1 MTQLT
6 QPRGTNPLPQ
16 PGADGRTRPWSS
28 TTGKGRREPWRA
40 RMADPLFNVVAIGVL
55 VLAIVA
61 ILYPLYFI
69 VIASF
74 SEPAEIL
81 NGNVW
86 LWPKG
91 FTVEGYGRILSD
103 PDILRG
109 FANSVLYTL
118 VGTVISVVAILC
130 AAYALSR
137 KDLFGRTFF
146 MLLFII
152 TMFIDGGLI
161 ARYLVV
167 RDLGM
172 LDSMWAVV
180 LPGAI
185 GVWNLI
191 IARAFFENNVPA
203 ELREAAQLDGAND
216 FRFFLQ
222 IVLPLSKPLIFLMI
236 MIHLVA
242 NWNAFFDALIFL
254 DDESKYPLQ
263 LVLRNVL
270 IQSEVTS
277 AGGSGALD
285 SYAAAQRIGELIKYG
300 MIVISSIPLLII
312 LPFMQKHF
320 TKGALLGAVKS

>member
-1 MTQLT
+1 MTHTIPTPTKTPTSTSSLAVEART
-6 QPRGTNPLPQ
+6 AKPR
-16 PGADGRTRPWSS
+16 ASRGRW
-28 TTGKGRREPWRA
+28 RERA
-40 RMADPLFNVVAIGVL
+40 ADPLFNVVAIGMLL
-55 VLAIVA
+55 VAIIA

-69 VIASF
+69 IIASV
-74 SEPAEIL
+74 SEPSEIL

-86 LWPKG
+86 LWPRG
-91 FTVEGYGRILSD
+91 FTLEGYARIFSD
-103 PDILRG
+103 ATIVRAFG
-109 FANSVLYTL
+109 NSVLYTV
-118 VGTVISVVAILC
+118 VGTVISVAAILC

-146 MLLFII
+146 MLLFIV

-172 LDSMWAVV
+172 LDTIWAIV

-222 IVLPLSKPLIFLMI
+222 IVLPLSKPLIFLMV

-242 NWNAFFDALIFL
+242 NWNAFFDALIYL
-254 DDESKYPLQ
+254 NNESMYPLQ

-270 IQSEVTS
+270 IQSEVSS
-277 AGGSGALD
+277 AGGTGALD
-285 SYAAAQRIGELIKYG
+285 SYAAAQRLGELIKYG
-300 MIVISSIPLLII
+300 MIVVSTIPLLIV

>member
-1 MTQLT
+1 MTHTIPVPKTAAPSPSRHDQAAT
-6 QPRGTNPLPQ
+6 PPHVPRP
-16 PGADGRTRPWSS
+16 TR
-28 TTGKGRREPWRA
+28 RRWRDRA
-40 RMADPLFNVVAIGVL
+40 ADPVFN
-55 VLAIVA
+55 VLAIGMLLVA
-61 ILYPLYFI
+61 IVVILYPLYFI
-69 VIASF
+69 LIASV
-74 SEPAEIL
+74 SEPSEIL

-86 LWPKG
+86 LWPQG
-91 FTVEGYGRILSD
+91 FTLEGYARIFSD
-103 PDILRG
+103 ATIIRAFG
-109 FANSVLYTL
+109 NSVLYTV
-118 VGTVISVVAILC
+118 VGTAISVAAILC

-172 LDSMWAVV
+172 LDTIWAIV

-254 DDESKYPLQ
+254 NDESKYPLQ

-270 IQSEVTS
+270 IQSEVS
-277 AGGSGALD
+277 AAGGTGALD
-285 SYAAAQRIGELIKYG
+285 SYAAAQRLGELIKYG
-300 MIVISSIPLLII
+300 MIVVSTVPLLIV

>member
-6 QPRGTNPLPQ
+6 QPREI
-16 PGADGRTRPWSS
+16 RPS
-28 TTGKGRREPWRA
+28 TAPPATGRRPRPLTGSGPSGRGPWRD
-40 RMADPLFNVVAIGVL
+40 RLADPAFNVVAIGL
-55 VLAIVA
+55 LLLAIVA

-69 VIASF
+69 VIASV

-86 LWPKG
+86 LWPQG
-91 FTVEGYGRILSD
+91 FTVEGYGRIFSD
-103 PDILRG
+103 PDIVRG
-109 FANSVLYTL
+109 FGNSVLYTL
-118 VGTVISVVAILC
+118 VGTAISVVSILC

-137 KDLFGRTFF
+137 KDLYGRTFF

-172 LDSMWAVV
+172 LNSMWAVV

-191 IARAFFENNVPA
+191 IARAFFENNVPG
-203 ELREAAQLDGAND
+203 ELRDAAQMDGAND
-216 FRFFLQ
+216 FRFFLR

-270 IQSEVTS
+270 IQSEVTA

-300 MIVISSIPLLII
+300 MIVVSSIPLLII
-312 LPFMQKHF
+312 LPLMQKHF

>member
-1 MTQLT
+1 MTHTIPVPAATEPSPPRVKTATLPYA
-6 QPRGTNPLPQ
+6 PRGS
-16 PGADGRTRPWSS
+16 RRP
-28 TTGKGRREPWRA
+28 RWRDRA
-40 RMADPLFNVVAIGVL
+40 ADPVFNFLAIGMLVVAIV
-55 VLAIVA
+55 V

-69 VIASF
+69 LIASV
-74 SEPAEIL
+74 SEPSEIL
-81 NGNVW
+81 HGNVW
-86 LWPKG
+86 LWPQG
-91 FTVEGYGRILSD
+91 FTLEGYTRIFSD
-103 PDILRG
+103 PTILRG
-109 FANSVLYTL
+109 FGNSVLYTV
-118 VGTVISVVAILC
+118 VGTAISVSAILC

-172 LDSMWAVV
+172 LNTIWAIV

-254 DDESKYPLQ
+254 SDERQYPLQ

-270 IQSEVTS
+270 IQSEVS
-277 AGGSGALD
+277 AAGGTSALD
-285 SYAAAQRIGELIKYG
+285 SYAAAQRLGELIKYG
-300 MIVISSIPLLII
+300 MIVVSTIPLLIV

>member
-1 MTQLT
+1 MTHTIPAPTTAAPSVSDT
-6 QPRGTNPLPQ
+6 QPHPPRHTAP
-16 PGADGRTRPWSS
+16 RRPRS
-28 TTGKGRREPWRA
+28 RWRDRA
-40 RMADPLFNVVAIGVL
+40 ADPVFNFFAIGMLLVAIL
-55 VLAIVA
+55 A

-69 VIASF
+69 VIASV
-74 SEPAEIL
+74 SEPSEIL

-86 LWPKG
+86 LWPRG
-91 FTVEGYGRILSD
+91 FTLEGYTRIFSD
-103 PDILRG
+103 PTILRG
-109 FANSVLYTL
+109 FGNSVLYTVL
-118 VGTVISVVAILC
+118 GTAISVSAILC

-137 KDLFGRTFF
+137 KDLYGRTFF

-172 LDSMWAVV
+172 LDTIWAIV

-216 FRFFLQ
+216 FRFFLR

-254 DDESKYPLQ
+254 NDESKYPLQ

-270 IQSEVTS
+270 IQSEVS
-277 AGGSGALD
+277 AAGGTGAMD
-285 SYAAAQRIGELIKYG
+285 SYAAAQRLGELIKYG
-300 MIVISSIPLLII
+300 MIVVSTIPLLIV

>member
-1 MTQLT
+1 MTNTFPIVKTSLPAETPVST
-6 QPRGTNPLPQ
+6 QGGPPQQQARRGRKR
-16 PGADGRTRPWSS
+16 DRF
-28 TTGKGRREPWRA
+28 
-40 RMADPLFNVVAIGVL
+40 ADPLFNTVAIGTL
-55 VLAIVA
+55 LLAILV
-61 ILYPLYFI
+61 IIYPMYFI

-74 SEPAEIL
+74 SEPSEIL

-86 LWPKG
+86 LWPAG
-91 FTVEGYGRILSD
+91 FTIEGYTRIFSD
-103 PDILRG
+103 STILQG
-109 FANSVLYTL
+109 FANSILYTT
-118 VGTVISVVAILC
+118 VGTAISVATILC

-137 KDLFGRTFF
+137 KDLYGRTFF

-172 LDSMWAVV
+172 LDSIWAVV
-180 LPGAI
+180 LPGAV

-191 IARAFFENNVPA
+191 IARAFFENNVPG
-203 ELREAAQLDGAND
+203 ELRDAAQMDGASD
-216 FRFFLQ
+216 FRFFFSV
-222 IVLPLSKPLIFLMI
+222 VLPLSKPLIFLMI

-254 DDESKYPLQ
+254 NDENKYPLQ

-270 IQSEVTS
+270 IQSEVTA
-277 AGGSGALD
+277 AGGAGALD
-285 SYAAAQRIGELIKYG
+285 SYAAAQRLGELIKYG
-300 MIVISSIPLLII
+300 MIVLSTIPLLIV

>member
-1 MTQLT
+1 MTHTLPT
-6 QPRGTNPLPQ
+6 TPERIIEPSHAVGRPSPMRPKRGRFS
-16 PGADGRTRPWSS
+16 GRV
-28 TTGKGRREPWRA
+28 
-40 RMADPLFNVVAIGVL
+40 ADPLFNTVAIGTL
-55 VLAIVA
+55 ILAMAA
-61 ILYPLYFI
+61 IIYPMYFI

-74 SEPAEIL
+74 SEPTEIL

-86 LWPKG
+86 LWPQG
-91 FTVEGYGRILSD
+91 FTVEGYLRIFSD
-103 PDILRG
+103 STILRG
-109 FANSVLYTL
+109 FGNSVLYTVL
-118 VGTVISVVAILC
+118 GTIISVATILC

-137 KDLFGRTFF
+137 KDLYGRTFF

-172 LDSMWAVV
+172 LDSIWAVV
-180 LPGAI
+180 LPGAV

-191 IARAFFENNVPA
+191 IARAFFENNVPG
-203 ELREAAQLDGAND
+203 ELRDAAQMDGASD
-216 FRFFLQ
+216 FRFFFS

-277 AGGSGALD
+277 AGGTGALD
-285 SYAAAQRIGELIKYG
+285 SYAAAQRLGELIKYG
-300 MIVISSIPLLII
+300 MIVISTIPLLII

-320 TKGALLGAVKS
+320 TKGAMLGAVKS

>member
-1 MTQLT
+1 MTQSVQLSTPRSAGENTSRSSSTRKGPART
-6 QPRGTNPLPQ
+6 QRVD
-16 PGADGRTRPWSS
+16 GAD
-28 TTGKGRREPWRA
+28 RA
-40 RMADPLFNVVAIGVL
+40 FHVVAIGML
-55 VLAIVA
+55 LFAIA
-61 ILYPLYFI
+61 LILYPLYFT
-69 VIASF
+69 VIASV
-74 SEPAEIL
+74 SEPTEIL
-81 NGNVW
+81 TGNVW
-86 LWPKG
+86 LLPQR
-91 FTVEGYGRILSD
+91 FSLGRYQLIFSD
-103 PDILRG
+103 STIVRG
-109 FANSVLYTL
+109 FGNSVFYTVL
-118 VGTVISVVAILC
+118 GTTISVVAILC

-137 KDLFGRTFF
+137 RDLYGRTFF
-146 MLLFII
+146 TLLFVI

-172 LDSMWAVV
+172 LNTIWALV

-191 IARAFFENNVPA
+191 IARSFFENNVPG
-203 ELREAAQLDGAND
+203 ELRDAAQLDGAND
-216 FRFFLQ
+216 FRFFGS

-254 DDESKYPLQ
+254 DDESMYPLQ

-270 IQSEVTS
+270 IQSEVTA

-285 SYAAAQRIGELIKYG
+285 SYAAAQRIGELVKYG
-300 MIVISSIPLLII
+300 MIVISTVPLLIV

>member
-1 MTQLT
+1 MTQSVQPSTPRSAGENTSRSSSTRKGPART
-6 QPRGTNPLPQ
+6 QRVD
-16 PGADGRTRPWSS
+16 GAD
-28 TTGKGRREPWRA
+28 RA
-40 RMADPLFNVVAIGVL
+40 FHVVAIGML
-55 VLAIVA
+55 LFAIA
-61 ILYPLYFI
+61 LILYPLYFI
-69 VIASF
+69 VIASV
-74 SEPAEIL
+74 SEPSEIL

-86 LWPKG
+86 LLPKG
-91 FTVEGYGRILSD
+91 FTLEGYQLIFSD
-103 PDILRG
+103 STIVRG
-109 FANSVLYTL
+109 FGNSVFYTVL
-118 VGTVISVVAILC
+118 GTTISVVAILC

-137 KDLFGRTFF
+137 RDLYGRTFF
-146 MLLFII
+146 TLLFVI

-172 LDSMWAVV
+172 LNTIWALV

-191 IARAFFENNVPA
+191 IARSFFENNVPG
-203 ELREAAQLDGAND
+203 ELRDAAQLDGAND
-216 FRFFLQ
+216 FRFFGS

-254 DDESKYPLQ
+254 DDESMYPLQ

-270 IQSEVTS
+270 IQSEVTA

-285 SYAAAQRIGELIKYG
+285 SYAAAQRIGELVKYG
-300 MIVISSIPLLII
+300 MIVISTVPLLIV

>member
-1 MTQLT
+1 M
-6 QPRGTNPLPQ
+6 PRTAPSPQ
-16 PGADGRTRPWSS
+16 R
-28 TTGKGRREPWRA
+28 WRDRA
-40 RMADPLFNVVAIGVL
+40 ADPVFNFFAVGMLLVAIL
-55 VLAIVA
+55 A

-69 VIASF
+69 VIASV

-86 LWPKG
+86 LWPQG
-91 FTVEGYGRILSD
+91 FTLEGYARIFSD
-103 PDILRG
+103 ETILRG
-109 FANSVLYTL
+109 FGNSVLYTV
-118 VGTVISVVAILC
+118 VGTAISVAAILC

-172 LDSMWAVV
+172 LDTIWAVV

-216 FRFFLQ
+216 FRFFFQ

-254 DDESKYPLQ
+254 NDEAKYPLQ

-270 IQSEVTS
+270 IQSEVTA
-277 AGGSGALD
+277 AGGSGAMD

-300 MIVISSIPLLII
+300 MIVVSTIPLLIV

-320 TKGALLGAVKS
+320 TKGAMLGAVKS

>member
-1 MTQLT
+1 MTQMIPAPPAAEAT
-6 QPRGTNPLPQ
+6 PSADAPASRPIPPRTKRG
-16 PGADGRTRPWSS
+16 S
-28 TTGKGRREPWRA
+28 WRDRA
-40 RMADPLFNVVAIGVL
+40 ADPVFNFFAIGMLL
-55 VLAIVA
+55 VAIVA

-69 VIASF
+69 VIASV
-74 SEPAEIL
+74 SEPSEIL

-86 LWPKG
+86 LWPQG
-91 FTVEGYGRILSD
+91 FTLEGYARIFAD
-103 PDILRG
+103 ETIIRG
-109 FANSVLYTL
+109 FGNSVLYTV
-118 VGTVISVVAILC
+118 VGTAISVAAILC

-137 KDLFGRTFF
+137 KDLYGRTFF
-146 MLLFII
+146 MLLFVI

-172 LDSMWAVV
+172 LNTIWAIV

-191 IARAFFENNVPA
+191 IARAFFENNIPE

-216 FRFFLQ
+216 FRFFFQ

-254 DDESKYPLQ
+254 NDETMYPLQ

-270 IQSEVTS
+270 IQSEVTA
-277 AGGSGALD
+277 AGGAGALD
-285 SYAAAQRIGELIKYG
+285 SYAAAQRLGELIKYG
-300 MIVISSIPLLII
+300 MIVVSTIPLII
-312 LPFMQKHF
+312 VLPFMQKHF

>member
-1 MTQLT
+1 MTHIIHASDSPSAKSVVTSTPKSGPQYS
-6 QPRGTNPLPQ
+6 PNRGTL
-16 PGADGRTRPWSS
+16 
-28 TTGKGRREPWRA
+28 RA
-40 RMADPLFNVVAIGVL
+40 RMSDPVFNVVAIGGLLL
-55 VLAIVA
+55 VMLA
-61 ILYPLYFI
+61 ILYPMYFI

-74 SEPAEIL
+74 SEPSEIL

-91 FTVEGYGRILSD
+91 FTLEGYTRIFSD
-103 PDILRG
+103 STILRG
-109 FANSVLYTL
+109 FGNSILYTV
-118 VGTVISVVAILC
+118 VGTCISVVSVLC

-137 KDLFGRTFF
+137 KDLYGRTVF

-172 LDSMWAVV
+172 LDSIWAVV

-191 IARAFFENNVPA
+191 IARAFFENNVPS
-203 ELREAAQLDGAND
+203 ELRDAAQLDGAND
-216 FRFFLQ
+216 FRFFWS

-254 DDESKYPLQ
+254 EDQNKYPLQ

-270 IQSEVTS
+270 IQSEVSS
-277 AGGSGALD
+277 AGGSGAMD
-285 SYAAAQRIGELIKYG
+285 SYAAAQRLGELIKYG
-300 MIVISSIPLLII
+300 MIVISTLPLLIV

>member
-1 MTQLT
+1 MTHTLSSPTGQRP
-6 QPRGTNPLPQ
+6 QRGASSRLQ
-16 PGADGRTRPWSS
+16 ERGVSRSSLRGRL
-28 TTGKGRREPWRA
+28 
-40 RMADPLFNVVAIGVL
+40 ADPLFNVIAVGML
-55 VLAIVA
+55 LLAIVA
-61 ILYPLYFI
+61 ILYPMYFI
-69 VIASF
+69 LIASV
-74 SEPAEIL
+74 SEPSEIL

-86 LWPKG
+86 LWPQG
-91 FTVEGYGRILSD
+91 FTLEGYTRIFAD
-103 PDILRG
+103 PTILRG
-109 FANSVLYTL
+109 FGNSVLYTV
-118 VGTVISVVAILC
+118 VGTSISVVTILC

-152 TMFIDGGLI
+152 TMFVDGGLI

-167 RDLGM
+167 RDLGL
-172 LDSMWAVV
+172 LDTIWAVV
-180 LPGAI
+180 LPGAV

-254 DDESKYPLQ
+254 DDPDKYPLQ

-270 IQSEVTS
+270 IQSEVS
-277 AGGSGALD
+277 AAGGTSGLD
-285 SYAAAQRIGELIKYG
+285 SYAAAQRLGELIKYG
-300 MIVISSIPLLII
+300 MIVISTVPLLIV